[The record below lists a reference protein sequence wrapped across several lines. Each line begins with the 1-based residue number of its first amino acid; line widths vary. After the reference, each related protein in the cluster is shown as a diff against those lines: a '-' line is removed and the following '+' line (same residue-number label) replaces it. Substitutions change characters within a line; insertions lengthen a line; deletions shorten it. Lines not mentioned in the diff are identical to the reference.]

1 MRKLP
6 ALFSLITS
14 IGLWYACTQHPQSK
28 NVSDKPIIKI
38 NNHVVNI
45 AYTDIGKG
53 DTTLLFVHGWCINK
67 SYFNEQA
74 KYFGNKYR
82 VITMD
87 LPGYGQSG
95 KNRNSWTVNDFAS
108 DVTSVITTLK
118 LKNVILVGHS
128 MAGEIIVQAKL
139 NAPQQVIGLV
149 GIDNFKGFDGKPKT
163 AKSKADY
170 AEAIAMLKKHFKA
183 VATAYFNQDL
193 FYKTTSAA
201 IRKRILNDVANADS
215 AIAIASMEDNN
226 FNTTAKLKASK
237 IKLHLINSDYTP
249 NDTIGFIKA
258 GIPYQLL
265 QIHATGHFPMI
276 EKPAEFNRL
285 LQQAINQ
292 I

>member
-1 MRKLP
+1 MKKLP
-6 ALFSLITS
+6 ALFSLLTS

-28 NVSDKPIIKI
+28 KTTDLPTVKI
-38 NNHVVNI
+38 SNHGVNI
-45 AYTDIGKG
+45 AYTDTGKG

-67 SYFNEQA
+67 SYFSQQV
-74 KYFGNKYR
+74 KYFGSKYR
-82 VITMD
+82 VVTMD

-95 KNRNSWTVNDFAS
+95 KNRNSWTVNDFAG

-128 MAGEIIVQAKL
+128 MAGEIIVQARL

-149 GIDNFKGFDGKPKT
+149 GIDNFKGFDGKPET
-163 AKSKADY
+163 AKAKADY
-170 AEAIAMLKKHFKA
+170 AAAIAMLKKHFRTIA
-183 VATAYFNQDL
+183 IAYFNQDL
-193 FYKTTSAA
+193 FYKTTDAA

-215 AIAIASMEDNN
+215 AIAIASMEDNG

-237 IKLHLINSDYTP
+237 TKLHLINSDYTP
-249 NDTIGFIKA
+249 NDTAGFIKA

>member
-1 MRKLP
+1 MKKLP
-6 ALFSLITS
+6 ALFSLLTS

-28 NVSDKPIIKI
+28 KI
-38 NNHVVNI
+38 TDVPAVKISNHSVNI
-45 AYTDIGKG
+45 AYTDTGKG

-67 SYFNEQA
+67 SYFSQQV

-95 KNRNSWTVNDFAS
+95 KNRSSWTVNDFAG
-108 DVTSVITTLK
+108 DVSSVITTLK

-139 NAPQQVIGLV
+139 NAPNQVIGLV
-149 GIDNFKGFDGKPKT
+149 GIDNFKGFDGKPET
-163 AKSKADY
+163 AKAKADY
-170 AEAIAMLKKHFKA
+170 AAAIVMLKKHFKA
-183 VATAYFNQDL
+183 IAIAYFHQDL
-193 FYKTTSAA
+193 FYKTTDTA
-201 IRKRILNDVANADS
+201 IRKRILKDVANADS
-215 AIAIASMEDNN
+215 AIAIASMEDNG
-226 FNTTAKLKASK
+226 FNTAAKLKATK
-237 IKLHLINSDYTP
+237 TKLHLINSDYTP
-249 NDTIGFIKA
+249 NDTAGFIKA

-285 LQQAINQ
+285 LQQVINQ

>member
-1 MRKLP
+1 MKKLP
-6 ALFSLITS
+6 ALFSLATS
-14 IGLWYACTQHPQSK
+14 IGLWYACTQHPQNK
-28 NVSDKPIIKI
+28 NTIDKPAIKI
-38 NNHVVNI
+38 SNHGVNI
-45 AYTDIGKG
+45 AYTDTGKG

-67 SYFNEQA
+67 SYFNNQV

-82 VITMD
+82 VVTID

-95 KNRNSWTVNDFAS
+95 KNRNSWTVNDFAR
-108 DVTSVITTLK
+108 DVTFAITTLK
-118 LKNVILVGHS
+118 LKNVILIGHS
-128 MAGEIIVQAKL
+128 MAGEIIVQARL
-139 NAPQQVIGLV
+139 NTPNQVIGLV
-149 GIDNFKGFDGKPKT
+149 GIDNFKGFDGKPES
-163 AKSKADY
+163 AKAKADY

-183 VATAYFNQDL
+183 VATTYFNQDL

-215 AIAIASMEDNN
+215 AIAIASMEDNS
-226 FNTTAKLKASK
+226 FNTTAKLKAAK
-237 IKLHLINSDYTP
+237 TKLYLINSDYTP
-249 NDTIGFIKA
+249 NDTIGFVKA
-258 GIPYQLL
+258 GIPYRLL

>member
-1 MRKLP
+1 MKKLP

-14 IGLWYACTQHPQSK
+14 IVLWYACTQHPQNK
-28 NVSDKPIIKI
+28 KAIDKPVIKI
-38 NNHVVNI
+38 NNRGVNI
-45 AYTDIGKG
+45 AYADTGKG

-95 KNRNSWTVNDFAS
+95 KNRNSWTVNDFAG
-108 DVTSVITTLK
+108 DVASVITTLK
-118 LKNVILVGHS
+118 LKNVILIGHS

-139 NAPQQVIGLV
+139 NVPQQVIGLV
-149 GIDNFKGFDGKPKT
+149 GIDNFKGFDGKPET
-163 AKSKADY
+163 PKSKADY

-183 VATAYFNQDL
+183 VATTYFTQDL

-226 FNTTAKLKASK
+226 FNTTAKLKAAK
-237 IKLHLINSDYTP
+237 IKLHLINSDYSP

-265 QIHATGHFPMI
+265 QIHATGHFPMV
-276 EKPAEFNRL
+276 EKPKEFNKL

-292 I
+292 L

>member
-1 MRKLP
+1 MKKLP
-6 ALFSLITS
+6 ALFSLAAAIC
-14 IGLWYACTQHPQSK
+14 LWYACVQHPQSK
-28 NVSDKPIIKI
+28 KAIAKPVAKI
-38 NNHVVNI
+38 SNHGVNI
-45 AYTDIGKG
+45 SYTDTGKG
-53 DTTLLFVHGWCINK
+53 DTALLFVHGWCINK
-67 SYFNEQA
+67 TYFSEQV
-74 KYFGNKYR
+74 KHFGNKYR
-82 VITMD
+82 VVTMD

-95 KNRNSWTVNDFAS
+95 KNRNSWTVNDFAG
-108 DVTSVITTLK
+108 DVTTVINALN
-118 LKNVILVGHS
+118 LKNVILIGHS

-139 NAPQQVIGLV
+139 NAPQQVIGLI
-149 GIDNFKGFDGKPKT
+149 GIDNFKGFDGKPET

-170 AEAIAMLKKHFKA
+170 AAAIAMLKKHFKA
-183 VATAYFNQDL
+183 MATAYFNQDL
-193 FYKTTSAA
+193 FYKTTDTA
-201 IRKRILNDVANADS
+201 IRKRILNDVLNADS
-215 AIAIASMEDNN
+215 SIAIASMEDNS

-276 EKPAEFNRL
+276 EKPTEFNQL